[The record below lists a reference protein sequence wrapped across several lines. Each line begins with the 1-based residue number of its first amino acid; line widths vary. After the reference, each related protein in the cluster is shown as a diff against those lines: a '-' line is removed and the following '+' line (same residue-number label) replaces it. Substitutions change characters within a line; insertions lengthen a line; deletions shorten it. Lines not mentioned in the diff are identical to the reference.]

1 MYWDLSSDYVGSRSL
16 VSAAIGQFGGL
27 DQTRNHLRY
36 PGSQFA
42 NMRSCMGGCPASATA
57 STTATA
63 QCIITTDSPPSS
75 PCNDLYT
82 WDHDSLYPKGAE
94 IEYGVSA
101 TYGTLLVLAHRNETR
116 WIRVDCHASYPQR
129 DSQRLQRVCSRF
141 LTIVLR
147 IASKICMPLQCLEEA

>member
-1 MYWDLSSDYVGSRSL
+1 MELISLDTINIVKQKAQYVTKNGYGGTMYWDLSSDYVGSRSL

-75 PCNDLYT
+75 SCNDLYT

-94 IEYGVSA
+94 IEYGGFEWTA
-101 TYGTLLVLAHRNETR
+101 TRLTLNE
-116 WIRVDCHASYPQR
+116 VPS
-129 DSQRLQRVCSRF
+129 DSSDVWKRR
-141 LTIVLR
+141 
-147 IASKICMPLQCLEEA
+147 EAC